1 MSVEAGGWGRSALL
15 FGAVLVTLV
24 GGGVWWRANAPGPAP
39 VPAVASPP
47 ELIRVEPGGSAQ
59 IVLDPRTGQ
68 VTGSTRALTRG
79 GRLGTG
85 YPGFGPAAAD
95 RVTIAGGESVSWAFD
110 PGVRG
115 RYVVQYRCTGS
126 RLWVW
131 TGRDRVTE
139 ADRSA
144 CDGDLARIG
153 IPAGAGPVSIRMG
166 TYRRGTAEVQIQ
178 VVAVPGGHAVPDGQ
192 RTSATRSAR

>member
-15 FGAVLVTLV
+15 FGVVLVTLV
-24 GGGVWWRANAPGPAP
+24 GGGVWWRANAPGSAPA
-39 VPAVASPP
+39 PAVASPP
-47 ELIRVEPGGSAQ
+47 ELIRVEPGGSAR
-59 IVLDPRTGQ
+59 IVFDSRTGQ
-68 VTGSTRALTRG
+68 VTGSTRTLTRG
-79 GRLGTG
+79 FGTG
-85 YPGFGPAAAD
+85 YPGFGPAAGD
-95 RVTIAGGESVSWAFD
+95 RVTIARGESVSWEFT
-110 PGVRG
+110 PGLRG

-144 CDGDLARIG
+144 CDGELAQIG
-153 IPAGAGPVSIRMG
+153 VPAGAGPVSIRMG

-178 VVAVPGGHAVPDGQ
+178 VVAVPGGHAVPGGQ